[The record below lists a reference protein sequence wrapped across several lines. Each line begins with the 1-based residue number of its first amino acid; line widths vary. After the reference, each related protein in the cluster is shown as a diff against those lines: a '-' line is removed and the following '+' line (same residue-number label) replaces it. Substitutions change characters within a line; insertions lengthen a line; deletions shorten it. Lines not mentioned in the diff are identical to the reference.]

1 MNAMK
6 KLIAYYGDSPV
17 YVEGFPKDCA
27 RSCKGSVHILPRK
40 SVTVTEDEYKYI
52 LDKYSWMKP
61 KLKVV
66 AEVSE
71 GATPK
76 DSKKDSKESS
86 KESNASAPKEKGKKP
101 KDKNGAESED
111 ETEKEKK
118 GKSTKKKTSRWNNRD

>member
-17 YVEGFPKDCA
+17 YVEGFPKGCA
-27 RSCKGSVHILPRK
+27 RSCEGSVHILPRK
-40 SVTVTEDEYKYI
+40 SVTVTEDEYKHI

-76 DSKKDSKESS
+76 GSKKDSKESS
-86 KESNASAPKEKGKKP
+86 KESKASAPKEKKEKP
-101 KDKNGAESED
+101 EDKSGAESE
-111 ETEKEKK
+111 EKK
-118 GKSTKKKTSRWNNRD
+118 EKSTKKRTSSGRRS